1 MKFQRRH
8 KLEYGLRSID
18 IVPMINCFFL
28 LLIFLMLAS
37 SLTFPSGISVTLPK
51 AVTSDVIHDQNV
63 IVTITSENVIYLNGT
78 VVTLRELNQKLKESN
93 YKTKPLLIRSD
104 RRASVGR
111 VVDVWDLC
119 RNLGIERIHIATDQ
133 DQ

>member
-1 MKFQRRH
+1 MA
-8 KLEYGLRSID
+8 
-18 IVPMINCFFL
+18 NCFFL

-37 SLTFPSGISVTLPK
+37 SFTFQSGISVTLPK
-51 AVTSDVIHDQNV
+51 AVTSDVIQDKNV

-78 VVTLRELNQKLKESN
+78 VVTLKELSQKLKESN
-93 YKTKPLLIRSD
+93 YKTNPLLIRSA

-119 RNLGIERIHIATDQ
+119 RNLGIERIHIATNQ